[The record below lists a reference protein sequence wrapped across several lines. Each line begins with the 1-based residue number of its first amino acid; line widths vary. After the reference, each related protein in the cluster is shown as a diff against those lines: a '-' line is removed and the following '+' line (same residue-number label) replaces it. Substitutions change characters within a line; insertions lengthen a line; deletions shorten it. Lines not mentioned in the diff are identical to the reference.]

1 MRNRKIT
8 IVGYLGYDNLGDD
21 LMLDCLIENIQK
33 SYPKLEIDVLT
44 KETENIKSI
53 VKKHKNINIYF
64 FKNNNKLGNLK
75 LYLKSILGS
84 KLTIWSGGTCFS
96 DEDGVGNFLY
106 FFINMLLLRKFAYVG
121 IGIGN
126 LTNKNSIFKSKLLL
140 NRMAF
145 ASFRDKK
152 SFEKASL
159 LSKNNNIYLTSD
171 LSYIFDI
178 NKYKIKVEK
187 PYVLVSLRDLT
198 SYYTKDSLIARK
210 ESVIKFIEKIIED
223 DGKLKIFFLPIDSI
237 KDYNVNRNVY
247 DRLIKKHK
255 NSDITFFENPSF
267 ESKIELIAGAE
278 LNISERLHS
287 MVLSK
292 LYNKKCLAL
301 SYSPKIDRFFTEI
314 NDQNYFSHV
323 EVITYEKLVE
333 MHENVRNSE
342 FADLAEILSVKKALA
357 YKNVSILKQYL

>member
-187 PYVLVSLRDLT
+187 PYVLVR
-198 SYYTKDSLIARK
+198 
-210 ESVIKFIEKIIED
+210 
-223 DGKLKIFFLPIDSI
+223 
-237 KDYNVNRNVY
+237 
-247 DRLIKKHK
+247 
-255 NSDITFFENPSF
+255 
-267 ESKIELIAGAE
+267 
-278 LNISERLHS
+278 
-287 MVLSK
+287 
-292 LYNKKCLAL
+292 
-301 SYSPKIDRFFTEI
+301 
-314 NDQNYFSHV
+314 
-323 EVITYEKLVE
+323 
-333 MHENVRNSE
+333 
-342 FADLAEILSVKKALA
+342 
-357 YKNVSILKQYL
+357 